1 MVAND
6 ATLFRVRRITH
17 DELFFRL
24 RKYSPPPSEDIELP
38 GFFERDVT
46 LVAVNICRMKSPLG
60 YKMGYKIDRMSADFN
75 RQFRTFLKLIIIKTV
90 SYG

>member
-6 ATLFRVRRITH
+6 ATLFRVRRMTH

-46 LVAVNICRMKSPLG
+46 WLAVNICRMKSLLG
-60 YKMGYKIDRMSADFN
+60 YKMGYKIIRIPMDFTGYCWTLLE
-75 RQFRTFLKLIIIKTV
+75 F
-90 SYG
+90 YGKKNNSL